1 MKTFLNVPFF
11 DNAEAK
17 RLGAKWSVSYRKWF
31 IENVENID
39 LFLKWMP
46 SHLKSPTKGVKK

>member
-1 MKTFLNVPFF
+1 MKTFLDVPFS

-17 RLGAKWSVSYRKWF
+17 RLGAKWSSAYRKWF

-39 LFLKWMP
+39 QFMKWMP
-46 SHLKSPTKGVKK
+46 IHLKAPSKGVAK